1 MRLLPVAPRSMGEEA
16 GHGSGCSVLAGD
28 LSPEKSAEI
37 KSVQCSVSPPE
48 PGYPH

>member
-16 GHGSGCSVLAGD
+16 GHGSGCSALAGD

-37 KSVQCSVSPPE
+37 KSVQCSVFSVPT
-48 PGYPH
+48 